1 MRRTG
6 TTKEL
11 LLSELSLEII
21 IFTYLSNNK
30 KSFICNLN
38 LGFIL
43 SVHSCRSP
51 PVASVHFVRP
61 SLVAAGRLRLSS
73 LGAPSSLP
81 PSERAP
87 PGERERLTPFG
98 GACGAKG

>member
-1 MRRTG
+1 MNISL
-6 TTKEL
+6 L

-43 SVHSCRSP
+43 SVHSSYI
-51 PVASVHFVRP
+51 HF
-61 SLVAAGRLRLSS
+61 LH
-73 LGAPSSLP
+73 
-81 PSERAP
+81 
-87 PGERERLTPFG
+87 
-98 GACGAKG
+98 